1 MTISAFALSSEES
14 STRLDE
20 GSARIERHAVE
31 KGRLIRRIARR
42 DGSEAVMDLGAARW
56 QLRDPH
62 GEADR
67 RLLRRRKAPDW
78 RSTEEDAIRVIDL
91 FSGCGA
97 LSLGALE
104 AARAL
109 GLPARVELAVD
120 VEQAPLDVLGA
131 SLGAEESVRKHDLAA
146 ALDGKLGKPETDSER
161 LLLKDVEPEPEVC
174 VAGPPCQGHSS
185 LNNHTRHDDERNDL
199 YLRAV
204 RFVEL
209 RSPRLVVIENVAS
222 ILSDQRRSVERAEDL
237 LGRLGYEVDHGTVSL
252 DELGVPQTRRRH
264 LLLARAPDAPAMSV
278 AGLVEIYR
286 VPQPG
291 RRNLRWAIGDLAGS
305 DRTNMIDR
313 PAVPTDTNRRRMQ
326 LLIEEDLDDLP
337 DQHRPPC
344 HRKGGHTYKSMYGR
358 LCWDRP
364 AQTVTSGFGSMGQ
377 GRYVHPSEPRTLTA
391 HEAAR
396 LQLLPDF
403 MRLDLVPGRQQRARM
418 IGNVAP
424 MKLSYGAVLE
434 LLR

>member
-1 MTISAFALSSEES
+1 
-14 STRLDE
+14 
-20 GSARIERHAVE
+20 
-31 KGRLIRRIARR
+31 
-42 DGSEAVMDLGAARW
+42 
-56 QLRDPH
+56 
-62 GEADR
+62 
-67 RLLRRRKAPDW
+67 
-78 RSTEEDAIRVIDL
+78 
-91 FSGCGA
+91 
-97 LSLGALE
+97 
-104 AARAL
+104 
-109 GLPARVELAVD
+109 
-120 VEQAPLDVLGA
+120 
-131 SLGAEESVRKHDLAA
+131 
-146 ALDGKLGKPETDSER
+146 
-161 LLLKDVEPEPEVC
+161 
-174 VAGPPCQGHSS
+174 
-185 LNNHTRHDDERNDL
+185 
-199 YLRAV
+199 
-204 RFVEL
+204 
-209 RSPRLVVIENVAS
+209 
-222 ILSDQRRSVERAEDL
+222 
-237 LGRLGYEVDHGTVSL
+237 
-252 DELGVPQTRRRH
+252 
-264 LLLARAPDAPAMSV
+264 
-278 AGLVEIYR
+278 
-286 VPQPG
+286 
-291 RRNLRWAIGDLAGS
+291 
-305 DRTNMIDR
+305 MIDR

>member
-1 MTISAFALSSEES
+1 MVSSALPSTSPGPEASSAAGVE
-14 STRLDE
+14 RP
-20 GSARIERHAVE
+20 ERHVVE
-31 KGRLIRRIARR
+31 DGRLVRRIARR
-42 DGSEAVMDLGAARW
+42 DGSETAMDLGAARW

-62 GEADR
+62 AEADR
-67 RLLRRRKAPDW
+67 RLLRQRLAPDW
-78 RSTEEDAIRVIDL
+78 NSSAGSAIRVIDL

-109 GLPARVELAVD
+109 DLPARVELAVD
-120 VEQAPLDVLGA
+120 VEQAPLDVLSA
-131 SLGAEESVRKHDLAA
+131 SLGAEQSVRRRDLAVA
-146 ALDGKLGKPETDSER
+146 IDGEIGEPETEAER
-161 LLLKDVEPEPEVC
+161 LLLKDVEQGPEVC

-185 LNNHTRHDDERNDL
+185 LNNHTRHDDQRNDL

-209 RSPRLVVIENVAS
+209 RRPRLVVIENVAS
-222 ILSDQRRSVERAEDL
+222 ILSDQRRSVERAEEVL
-237 LGRLGYEVDHGTVSL
+237 ERFGYGVDHDTVSL

-264 LLLARAPDAPAMSV
+264 LLLAVAPGTSPISV
-278 AGLVEIYR
+278 AELVEAYR
-286 VPQPG
+286 VADPA
-291 RRNLRWAIGDLAGS
+291 RRDLRWAIGDLAGL
-305 DRTNMIDR
+305 DGECEIDR
-313 PAVPTDTNRRRMQ
+313 PAVPSETNKRRMQ
-326 LLIEEDLDDLP
+326 LLIDGELEDLP
-337 DQHRPPC
+337 DEHRPPC
-344 HRKGGHTYKSMYGR
+344 HQNGGHTYKSMYGR
-358 LCWDRP
+358 LRWDRP

-377 GRYVHPSEPRTLTA
+377 GRYVHPDEPRTLTA

-403 MRLDLVPGRQQRARM
+403 MRLGLATGRQQRARI

>member
-1 MTISAFALSSEES
+1 MATSALP
-14 STRLDE
+14 STSPGHAATPLVEVERP
-20 GSARIERHAVE
+20 ERHLVE
-31 KGRLIRRIARR
+31 DGRLVRRIARR
-42 DGSEAVMDLGAARW
+42 DGSETTTDLGAAGWR
-56 QLRDPH
+56 LRDPH

-67 RLLRRRKAPDW
+67 RFLRRRSAPDW
-78 RSTEEDAIRVIDL
+78 NSSDESAIRVIDL

-120 VEQAPLDVLGA
+120 LEQAPLDVLSA
-131 SLGAEESVRKHDLAA
+131 SLGAGESVRRCDLAT
-146 ALDGKLGKPETDSER
+146 ALDGEIGQPETDAER
-161 LLLKDVEPEPEVC
+161 LLLKGVGPDPEIC

-185 LNNHTRHDDERNDL
+185 LNNHTRHDDQRNDL
-199 YLRAV
+199 YLRTV

-209 RSPRLVVIENVAS
+209 RQPRLVVIENVAS
-222 ILSDQRRSVERAEDL
+222 ILSDQRRSVERAEELLEDL
-237 LGRLGYEVDHGTVSL
+237 NYGVDHDMVCL

-264 LLLARAPDAPAMSV
+264 LLLAVARGTSPISV
-278 AGLVEIYR
+278 SGLVNAYR
-286 VPQPG
+286 VQDLK
-291 RRNLRWAIGDLAGS
+291 RRNLRWAIGDLAGLDGES
-305 DRTNMIDR
+305 EIDR
-313 PAVPTDTNRRRMQ
+313 PAVPSKTNEDRMR
-326 LLIEEDLDDLP
+326 LLIDRDLEDLP
-337 DQHRPPC
+337 DEHRPPC
-344 HRKGGHTYKSMYGR
+344 HQQGGHTYKSMYGR
-358 LCWDRP
+358 LNWDRP

-377 GRYVHPSEPRTLTA
+377 GRYVHPDEPRTLTA

-403 MRLDLVPGRQQRARM
+403 MRLDLATGRQQRARM

-424 MKLSYGAVLE
+424 MKLSYSAVLE